1 MHTDQPLALLG
12 GLTPS
17 QFMKTYWQRKP
28 LLVRQ
33 AFPHFKSP
41 VSMATLK
48 KMSKR
53 DDVESKLIWRD
64 QEEWNMEVGPFS
76 RLPKMSETHWT
87 LLVQSVDIH
96 DDAACALMN
105 QFRFVPDARLD
116 DLMISL
122 ATAGG
127 GVGPHYD
134 SYDVFLL
141 QAQGRRH
148 WKFGQQKDLS
158 LIPGLP
164 LKILQNFEPEQE
176 FILEPGDML
185 YLPPQAAHDGIAL
198 DHCMTISIGFRAP
211 DEAAL
216 ARGMLEAAADQ
227 ILSRAGVASGPYGEP
242 PLPGPAL
249 DKFYR
254 DPGQPAVAHPAAL
267 PERLAEAA
275 IAAANKIRF
284 DHALATRFLGCWLT
298 EPNQAAVFDSPL
310 ATDIDEAQDPALLTT
325 PYTHWA
331 LDRRTRMLY
340 RDQQLFINGE
350 PAMVKAEA
358 GLKRLADD
366 RELAGTDPAAKRLSQ
381 AALDAMA
388 DWIDDGWIHL
398 VRK

>member
-33 AFPHFKSP
+33 AFKNFKTP
-41 VSMATLK
+41 VSMTTLK

-53 DDVESKLIWRD
+53 DEVESKLIWRD
-64 QEEWNMEVGPFS
+64 KDEWNMEVGPFS
-76 RLPKMSETHWT
+76 RLPKMSETRWT

-116 DLMISL
+116 DLMISM
-122 ATAGG
+122 ATIGG

-141 QAQGRRH
+141 QAEGRRH

-158 LIPGLP
+158 LLPGLP
-164 LKILQNFEPEQE
+164 LKILQNFEPEHE
-176 FILEPGDML
+176 FVLEPGDML
-185 YLPPQAAHDGIAL
+185 YLPPQAAHDGVAL
-198 DHCMTISIGFRAP
+198 DDCVTISIGFRAP

-254 DPGQPAVAHPAAL
+254 DPAQPAVAHPAEL
-267 PERLAEAA
+267 PDRLTEAA
-275 IAAANKIRF
+275 IAAASKIRF
-284 DHALATRFLGCWLT
+284 DQALATRFLGCWLT

-310 ATDIDEAQDPALLTT
+310 ALQMNEGQETPAQASA
-325 PYTHWA
+325 YTHWV

-350 PAMVKAEA
+350 PASVKAET
-358 GLKRLADD
+358 GLKRLADE
-366 RELAGTDPAAKRLSQ
+366 RELAGTDPSAKRLSQ
-381 AALDAMA
+381 AALDALA
-388 DWIDDGWIHL
+388 DWIDDGWVHL

>member
-33 AFPHFKSP
+33 AFKHFKPP

-53 DDVESKLIWRD
+53 DEVESKLIWRD
-64 QEEWNMEVGPFS
+64 KDEWNMEVGPFS
-76 RLPKMSETHWT
+76 RLPKMSETDWT

-116 DLMISL
+116 DLMISI

-141 QAQGRRH
+141 QAEGRRH

-158 LIPGLP
+158 LVPGLP
-164 LKILQNFEPEQE
+164 LKILQNFEPEHE
-176 FILEPGDML
+176 FVLEPGDML

-198 DHCMTISIGFRAP
+198 DDCMTISIGFRAP

-227 ILSRAGVASGPYGEP
+227 ILSRAGVACGPYGEP

-249 DKFYR
+249 NKFYR
-254 DPGQPAVAHPAAL
+254 DPGQLAVAHPAEL
-267 PERLAEAA
+267 PDRLTEAA
-275 IAAANKIRF
+275 VAAANKIRF

-298 EPNQAAVFDSPL
+298 EPNQAAVFDSPFI
-310 ATDIDEAQDPALLTT
+310 AEQDEAQPA
-325 PYTHWA
+325 PAYTHWA

-350 PAMVKAEA
+350 PASVKAEA
-358 GLKRLADD
+358 GLKRLADE
-366 RELAGTDPAAKRLSQ
+366 RELAGSDPAAKRLSQ
-381 AALDAMA
+381 EALDALA

-398 VRK
+398 VRKQAD

>member
-33 AFPHFKSP
+33 AFKNFKTP
-41 VSMATLK
+41 VSMTTLK

-53 DDVESKLIWRD
+53 DEVESKLIWRD
-64 QEEWNMEVGPFS
+64 KDEWNMEVGPFS

-116 DLMISL
+116 DLMISM
-122 ATAGG
+122 ATTGG
-127 GVGPHYD
+127 GVGPHFD

-141 QAQGRRH
+141 QAEGRRH

-158 LIPGLP
+158 LLPGLP
-164 LKILQNFEPEQE
+164 LKILQNFEPEHE
-176 FILEPGDML
+176 FVLEPGDML
-185 YLPPQAAHDGIAL
+185 YLPPQAAHDGVAL
-198 DHCMTISIGFRAP
+198 DDCVTISIGFRAP

-254 DPGQPAVAHPAAL
+254 DPAQPAVAHPAEL
-267 PERLAEAA
+267 PDRLTEAA
-275 IAAANKIRF
+275 IAAASKIRF
-284 DHALATRFLGCWLT
+284 DQALATRFLGCWLT

-310 ATDIDEAQDPALLTT
+310 ALQMNEGQETPAQASA
-325 PYTHWA
+325 YTHWV

-350 PAMVKAEA
+350 PASVKAET
-358 GLKRLADD
+358 GLKRLADE
-366 RELAGTDPAAKRLSQ
+366 RELAGTDPSAKRLSQ
-381 AALDAMA
+381 AALDALA
-388 DWIDDGWIHL
+388 DWIDDGWVHL